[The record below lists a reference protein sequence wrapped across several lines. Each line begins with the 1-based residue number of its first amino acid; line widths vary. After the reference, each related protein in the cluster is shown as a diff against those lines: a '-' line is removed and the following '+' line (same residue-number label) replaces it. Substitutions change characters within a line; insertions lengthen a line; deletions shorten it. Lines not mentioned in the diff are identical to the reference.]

1 MRLFKILFHG
11 LALTAVNVGAVLVG
25 FAFYKMSGI
34 SHQLAAQLPAA
45 VLLSVV
51 GFGLWYVPAAR
62 FAGDRLRLR
71 GRAAY
76 VGTCVA
82 SLAWLPVIFVPL
94 HYATQGYLT
103 SFSNI
108 YYTWLFQAP
117 TNVLALA
124 VAYAAGR
131 VVPRVAGGLDA

>member
-1 MRLFKILFHG
+1 MRLFTILFHG
-11 LALTAVNVGAVLVG
+11 LALTVVNVGAVLVG
-25 FAFYKMSGI
+25 FAFYKMSGMPY
-34 SHQLAAQLPAA
+34 QLAVQLPAA

-62 FAGDRLRLR
+62 FAGERLRLH

-82 SLAWLPVIFVPL
+82 SFVWLPVLFVPL
-94 HYATQGYLT
+94 HYVTQGYLT
-103 SFSNI
+103 SFANI

-117 TNVLALA
+117 TNALALA
-124 VAYAAGR
+124 AAYAAGR